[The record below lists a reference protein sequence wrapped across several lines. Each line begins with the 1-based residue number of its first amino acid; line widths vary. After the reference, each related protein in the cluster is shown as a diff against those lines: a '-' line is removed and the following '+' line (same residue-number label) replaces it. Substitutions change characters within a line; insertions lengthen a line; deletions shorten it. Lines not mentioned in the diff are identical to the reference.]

1 MKIKIYKNGK
11 VNLIKICVM
20 LALFTTSFDIVGMIN
35 IAGFNFRF
43 SQFIILPVILS
54 WFFCAIKGKIQLPT
68 GWKSL
73 FLFMIFQFVFM
84 FRSPNLKNAV
94 GYFMWLLFDIII
106 IFSIV
111 YYLNKAF
118 HFQWLIHIYM
128 KSFVF
133 ISILGLIQFILYL
146 LGINFF
152 VVQTW
157 NNRLA
162 RINGFCY
169 EPSYYATYL
178 IMGFILYSYF
188 VKQKNESIFP
198 LKVLKR
204 DLIIITLA
212 LFLCSSRMGWLVM
225 LLWILLIMIIEYE
238 KLFINKLTKKKMFFL
253 IFIVPLFFIGIIVIY
268 YIFIRGKVDLTFF
281 LQGMG
286 ILGTSAHSSSSRI
299 NGLIRCIKIFK
310 ESPFF
315 GYSLGGV
322 DPVIAQYLGIPYS
335 TLNNGKGASIIGELL
350 VACGLIGIVPLLNYF
365 KTLIFKSIKYKEE
378 YTALAWAFGFELFIL
393 CFNQNILRPYFW
405 WHIAILSAAVSNLKI
420 DKMKIHKNNT

>member
-11 VNLIKICVM
+11 VNLIKICVI

-225 LLWILLIMIIEYE
+225 LLWILIIMIIEYG
-238 KLFINKLTKKKMFFL
+238 KLFINKLTKKKCFF
-253 IFIVPLFFIGIIVIY
+253 
-268 YIFIRGKVDLTFF
+268 
-281 LQGMG
+281 
-286 ILGTSAHSSSSRI
+286 
-299 NGLIRCIKIFK
+299 
-310 ESPFF
+310 
-315 GYSLGGV
+315 
-322 DPVIAQYLGIPYS
+322 
-335 TLNNGKGASIIGELL
+335 
-350 VACGLIGIVPLLNYF
+350 
-365 KTLIFKSIKYKEE
+365 
-378 YTALAWAFGFELFIL
+378 
-393 CFNQNILRPYFW
+393 
-405 WHIAILSAAVSNLKI
+405 
-420 DKMKIHKNNT
+420 